1 MHVLHPD
8 DRRVHIDARADATA
22 ARPMVDLALRV
33 RRRCGDVLEDIRLAC
48 RGGDVER
55 GEVGLGEGGEDVVD
69 VRRDVLGVLRVGEVD
84 ALGARD
90 EAAVEDDL
98 ALGLEARGAVD
109 VERDG
114 GVARVAV
121 VPRGADGALHARLGA
136 VRVADVIPE
145 DGDFPGQGVRSGAGF
160 EVEGGVGG
168 DGVVV
173 DVVVGLDGGAG
184 ELDEGVW
191 VVKEAVSNGGVVD
204 PGGGGKAAQLAGGL
218 EAGEH
223 GGIADAGFHEKF
235 RGFQGASAENN
246 SACGRKSNVG
256 YDAA

>member
-1 MHVLHPD
+1 M
-8 DRRVHIDARADATA
+8 
-22 ARPMVDLALRV
+22 
-33 RRRCGDVLEDIRLAC
+33 
-48 RGGDVER
+48 
-55 GEVGLGEGGEDVVD
+55 D
-69 VRRDVLGVLRVGEVD
+69 VRRDVLGILRVGEVD
-84 ALGARD
+84 VLGARD

-109 VERDG
+109 IERDG

-121 VPRGADGALHARLGA
+121 VPGGANGALHARLGA
-136 VRVADVIPE
+136 VRVGDVVPE
-145 DGDFPGQGVRSGAGF
+145 DGNFSGQGVRSGAGL

-191 VVKEAVSNGGVVD
+191 VIKEAVADSGVID
-204 PGGGGKAAQLAGGL
+204 PGGRWKAAQLVGAL

-223 GGIADAGFHEKF
+223 RWVTNAGFHEKLG
-235 RGFQGASAENN
+235 GFQGAAAQNDSAG
-246 SACGRKSNVG
+246 GRKSNVG
-256 YDAA
+256 YGTA

>member
-1 MHVLHPD
+1 
-8 DRRVHIDARADATA
+8 
-22 ARPMVDLALRV
+22 MVDLALRV
-33 RRRCGDVLEDIRLAC
+33 RRRRRDVLEDIRLGR

-55 GEVGLGEGGEDVVD
+55 GEVGFGQGGEDVVD

-84 ALGARD
+84 VLGARD

-121 VPRGADGALHARLGA
+121 VPRGTDGALHARLAA
-136 VRVADVIPE
+136 VRVADVVPE
-145 DGDFPGQGVRSGAGF
+145 NGDFPGQGVRSGAGV
-160 EVEGGVGG
+160 EVESGVGG

-173 DVVVGLDGGAG
+173 DVVVGLDRGAG

-191 VVKEAVSNGGVVD
+191 VVKETVANGGVVD
-204 PGGGGKAAQLAGGL
+204 PGGGGKTAELVGSL

-223 GGIADAGFHEKF
+223 GRVADAGFHEKLW
-235 RGFQGASAENN
+235 GFQGAAAQNN
-246 SACGRKSNVG
+246 SAG
-256 YDAA
+256 